1 MRTPSFRV
9 RIIPFFQVA
18 LFFGVSALAHI
29 SAAQLANPSFAIQ
42 HVDVFDGYQML
53 RDRTVIVDRG
63 MIQSVQPGAQ
73 TAAAGAEIIDGRG
86 KTLLPRLID
95 AHVHIG
101 QEISLEQAAALGVT
115 TELDMYASDMKG
127 LMTLRSE
134 MKQGQHPNAADFRTA
149 GFGVTVPGDHPT
161 EFPLPQGMRPFP
173 TLGPN
178 DDPQKFVDDRIAE
191 GSDYIKIMY
200 EHERPTLYQR
210 TARGGSPS
218 SPSPGET
225 SSFRTFRS
233 SGKPTTQSRPEST
246 GSAHIFND
254 TAVKS
259 DFASLA
265 ASHNIFVIGTLS
277 VLLGFAE
284 CPKAQTWPPIRA

>member
-18 LFFGVSALAHI
+18 LFFGVSAVAHI

-86 KTLLPRLID
+86 KTLLPGLID

-101 QEISLEQAAALGVT
+101 QESSLEQAAALGVT

-200 EHERPTLYQR
+200 EHERPTLTKEQ
-210 TARGGSPS
+210 
-218 SPSPGET
+218 
-225 SSFRTFRS
+225 
-233 SGKPTTQSRPEST
+233 
-246 GSAHIFND
+246 
-254 TAVKS
+254 
-259 DFASLA
+259 LA
-265 ASHNIFVIGTLS
+265 AVVQAAHRRGKLRR
-277 VLLGFAE
+277 FAHFE
-284 CPKAQTWPPIRA
+284 AVGSLRRNRGRSGRARTYLQ